1 VSRKQQQLCAGT
13 SISAQKLAQL
23 DTSTKSH
30 ATAQRIAI
38 VNAAVDQPRGEAPA
52 DEAIFIRKQ
61 ARL

>member
-1 VSRKQQQLCAGT
+1 VGT
-13 SISAQKLAQL
+13 SISALKLAQL

-30 ATAQRIAI
+30 ATTQRIAI
-38 VNAAVDQPRGEAPA
+38 VNAAVDQPRGAAPA